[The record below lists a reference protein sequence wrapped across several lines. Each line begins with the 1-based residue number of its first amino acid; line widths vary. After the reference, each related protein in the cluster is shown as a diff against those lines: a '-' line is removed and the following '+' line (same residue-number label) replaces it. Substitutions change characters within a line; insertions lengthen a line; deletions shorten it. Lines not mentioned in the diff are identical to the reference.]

1 MSKFPWGKK
10 SHSITISAMIAS
22 LLLSYQKGQEA
33 PLLSLYYPYY
43 PYLIVLRVFNIARLH
58 VAETDV
64 QYSEAGTQI
73 HALALDLH
81 NKVRQVHWL
90 VPSTLHITQKHA
102 YLENKKQKSIFKP
115 SQSSYIVYIVIVF
128 RRISKQHIFR
138 FQNIYNVGGNITHL
152 TENIPCLPFWNW
164 IALFVYRKTY
174 S

>member
-1 MSKFPWGKK
+1 
-10 SHSITISAMIAS
+10 MIGS
-22 LLLSYQKGQEA
+22 LLLSYQKRQSGS
-33 PLLSLYYPYY
+33 LIIYLSYY
-43 PYLIVLRVFNIARLH
+43 LVLCVFNIARLH

-102 YLENKKQKSIFKP
+102 YLVNKKQKSIFKP
-115 SQSSYIVYIVIVF
+115 SQSSYIVYIVKVF

-138 FQNIYNVGGNITHL
+138 FQNIYNVGDITHL
-152 TENIPCLPFWNW
+152 TENIPYLPFWNW